1 MGEFLV
7 RRLQLGESAVLENP
21 DNPSFEGARFFLGV
35 PEHRAGALVAPSLQ
49 SYVASEF
56 GKEAAILKE
65 KRKAREAH
73 PGKGAGKTGGDK

>member
-1 MGEFLV
+1 MLSVMGEFLV
-7 RRLQLGESAVLENP
+7 SRPQLGESAVLENP

-35 PEHRAGALVAPSLQ
+35 PKR
-49 SYVASEF
+49 SYVANEF

-65 KRKAREAH
+65 KRKAREAR